1 MRVSDI
7 PVPDIYK
14 ESSDF
19 RFFIK
24 WFDAA
29 LDKVR
34 FDTENIIDLFDPQR
48 CPENLLWMLAETMGY
63 KYDTRLDSAFCR
75 LVLLYFMSMIRYKG
89 SKSGVTLAAEVNL
102 AQFNLQDY
110 AKEVDKHGNPKEI
123 LKNRLEDTSIPVNS
137 VYVTAH
143 TPEGYIE
150 VVYFSDKKP
159 IDACIEYVRP
169 LGMYCFQHA
178 GVSFN
183 ARNKIA
189 LDARLTNISDI
200 SVTEK
205 ITRVGHYSRED
216 YARLQKMKNEQQQ
229 EINPDHTRHKAWK
242 RNSEF
247 EVEPTVDAGYRA
259 MYSLQLSNNEHIVKS
274 LFTEPIFDL
283 GYGPQD
289 VSIDPY
295 QGLQPNWNL
304 LYNQTNEPDYH
315 YDVITLDEDRTESP
329 TRPRPVVNPIMAQ
342 VGDAMTMPEDA
353 TTNELYLVTDTNDP
367 DHKLVEK
374 QAEDI

>member
-7 PVPDIYK
+7 PIPEVYR

-19 RFFIK
+19 RFFLK

-34 FDTENIIDLFDPQR
+34 FDTENIVDLFDPQR

-63 KYDTRLDSAFCR
+63 KYDDRLPAAFCR

-89 SKSGVTLAAEVNL
+89 SKNGVTLAAEVNL
-102 AQFNLQDY
+102 AQHSIINY
-110 AKEVDKHGNPKEI
+110 GKEKSI
-123 LKNRLEDTSIPVNS
+123 LNNRLEDTSIPVNA
-137 VYVTAH
+137 VYVTSH

-178 GVSFN
+178 GVVFN
-183 ARNKIA
+183 ARNKIVI
-189 LDARLTNISDI
+189 DARLTNVNDSD
-200 SVTEK
+200 VTEK
-205 ITRVGHYSRED
+205 MTRVGHYSRED
-216 YARLQKMKNEQQQ
+216 YARLQKMQNEQQQ
-229 EINPDHTRHKAWK
+229 EINPEHIRHKAWK

-259 MYSLQLSNNEHIVKS
+259 MYSLQLSNNEHITKS

-283 GYGPQD
+283 GYEPQD
-289 VSIDPY
+289 VVIEPY
-295 QGLQPNWNL
+295 HDLQPNWNL

-315 YDVITLDEDRTESP
+315 YDVITLDEERSEYS
-329 TRPRPVVNPIMAQ
+329 TRPRPAVNPIMAQ
-342 VGDAMTMPEDA
+342 VGDAMEMAKDEQG
-353 TTNELYLVTDTNDP
+353 NRHYLVTDKDDP
-367 DHKLVEK
+367 DHKLVDKKADE
-374 QAEDI
+374 I